1 MSPRSVDAVPWVKP
15 LRRRRTW
22 LAMWWLAIATV
33 VLACLLPG
41 SDLPSIPVSDKLEH
55 GLAFFVLSA
64 SAVQL
69 FRRGRPLLLVAGG
82 LLLLGGAI
90 EVAQQLFTTSRAMEL
105 GDLVADAIGI
115 AAGLA
120 TAWTPLGDLL
130 LKLDRPM

>member
-1 MSPRSVDAVPWVKP
+1 VSGAAWVKP

-55 GLAFFVLSA
+55 ALAFFALSA

-69 FRRGRPLLLVAGG
+69 FRRGMPLLLVAGG
-82 LLLLGGAI
+82 LLLLGAAI
-90 EVAQQLFTTSRAMEL
+90 EIAQHLFTTSRAMEL
-105 GDLVADAIGI
+105 GDLVADALGI

-130 LKLDRPM
+130 LKLDRPV